1 MVCVLSGNHSVV
13 DFADELLEMR
23 DWKRFLIVVMWLQP
37 KPAARRRVRMHEGPN
52 ADRADAVDDAVS
64 QVVKG
69 FMPGI
74 SESSA
79 GRFCMTAFH
88 LVG

>member
-1 MVCVLSGNHSVV
+1 M
-13 DFADELLEMR
+13 
-23 DWKRFLIVVMWLQP
+23 P
-37 KPAARRRVRMHEGPN
+37 EGPD
-52 ADRADAVDDAVS
+52 ADGADVIHDAVS

-79 GRFCMTAFH
+79 GRFPSPHSTTTATSTTSQPGYFG
-88 LVG
+88 LPCALIFYFFLFIFQLS